1 MLIYVWA
8 YTVIAISVLGCCRWR
23 CGKWSRASDFVLD
36 AVAGVLWPITLAAV
50 ATARAVAF
58 LRAWAE
64 SMDDGGS

>member
-8 YTVIAISVLGCCRWR
+8 YTVIAICVLGCCRRRW
-23 CGKWSRASDFVLD
+23 GKWLHVSDFVLD
-36 AVAGVLWPITLAAV
+36 TVASVLWPITLTVV